1 MQSRIAFQLGQT
13 VTPVLRRTALASSTT
28 KLAFQHAQSL
38 FSQRGSLRL
47 YSDAKYRTIKVP
59 HMADSITE
67 GTLKSWAKMVGE
79 QVEQDEEVASI
90 ETDKVDIPVNSPVGG
105 VIRELLAKEE
115 DTVVVGQDLFK
126 IEEGAVVEG
135 GAAQSAPKAEEPSSS
150 EPIAAA
156 PKKSE
161 PAAATPKE
169 AAKPAAPKE
178 AAAPAP
184 AKESKPAASTSP
196 VSFSTGERSE
206 RRVKMNRMRLRISER
221 LKQSQNTAASLTT
234 FNEIDM
240 SNLIDLRKTYKDDVL
255 KTHGVKLG
263 YMGAFVKASTH
274 ALQAVPEVNASIDGD
289 HLVYYDYC
297 DVSVAVA
304 TPKGLVTPVLRNTE
318 RMSIVDVEQ
327 EIANLGKKARDNKI
341 TVEDMAGGTFTISNG
356 GVFGSLY
363 GTPIINMPQAAIL
376 GMHAIKER
384 PVVVN
389 GKIEIRPMMY
399 VALSYDHRI
408 IDGREA
414 VTFLVKLK
422 EVIEDPRRL
431 LLSV

>member
-1 MQSRIAFQLGQT
+1 
-13 VTPVLRRTALASSTT
+13 
-28 KLAFQHAQSL
+28 
-38 FSQRGSLRL
+38 
-47 YSDAKYRTIKVP
+47 DAKYRTIKVP

-67 GTLKSWAKMVGE
+67 GTLKSWAKLVGE

-126 IEEGAVVEG
+126 IEEGAAIEG
-135 GAAQSAPKAEEPSSS
+135 GAAKPKAEEPSAPKQS
-150 EPIAAA
+150 ESAA
-156 PKKSE
+156 PA
-161 PAAATPKE
+161 PVAQ
-169 AAKPAAPKE
+169 AAKPAAAPKE
-178 AAAPAP
+178 AVAAPAAAPAP
-184 AKESKPAASTSP
+184 AKESKPAVSASSP
-196 VSFSTGERSE
+196 VSFGTAERSE

-274 ALQAVPEVNASIDGD
+274 ALQAVPEVNASIEGD
-289 HLVYYDYC
+289 QLVYYDYC

-318 RMSIVDVEQ
+318 RMSIVDIEQ

>member
-1 MQSRIAFQLGQT
+1 MLS
-13 VTPVLRRTALASSTT
+13 AS
-28 KLAFQHAQSL
+28 
-38 FSQRGSLRL
+38 
-47 YSDAKYRTIKVP
+47 P
-59 HMADSITE
+59 
-67 GTLKSWAKMVGE
+67 
-79 QVEQDEEVASI
+79 
-90 ETDKVDIPVNSPVGG
+90 
-105 VIRELLAKEE
+105 
-115 DTVVVGQDLFK
+115 
-126 IEEGAVVEG
+126 
-135 GAAQSAPKAEEPSSS
+135 EPSK
-150 EPIAAA
+150 PVAT
-156 PKKSE
+156 K
-161 PAAATPKE
+161 ATPKE
-169 AAKPAAPKE
+169 SQPAAPVT
-178 AAAPAP
+178 
-184 AKESKPAASTSP
+184 TSP
-196 VSFSTGERSE
+196 SHRGE
-206 RRVKMNRMRLRISER
+206 RRVKMNRMRLRIAER

-240 SNLIDLRKTYKDDVL
+240 SNLIDLRKKYKDDVL

-263 YMGAFVKASTH
+263 YMGAFVKASSF

-297 DVSVAVA
+297 DISVAVA

-318 RMSIVDVEQ
+318 KMNIVDVEQ

-384 PVVVN
+384 PVVVD

-422 EVIEDPRRL
+422 EAIEDPRRL
-431 LLSV
+431 LLNV

>member
-1 MQSRIAFQLGQT
+1 MWAPGYLPIGG
-13 VTPVLRRTALASSTT
+13 
-28 KLAFQHAQSL
+28 QHANPTRSSL
-38 FSQRGSLRL
+38 LCPCANVA
-47 YSDAKYRTIKVP
+47 DAKYRTIKVP

-161 PAAATPKE
+161 PAAAAPVAQ

-196 VSFSTGERSE
+196 VSFSTGE
-206 RRVKMNRMRLRISER
+206 
-221 LKQSQNTAASLTT
+221 
-234 FNEIDM
+234 
-240 SNLIDLRKTYKDDVL
+240 
-255 KTHGVKLG
+255 
-263 YMGAFVKASTH
+263 
-274 ALQAVPEVNASIDGD
+274 
-289 HLVYYDYC
+289 
-297 DVSVAVA
+297 
-304 TPKGLVTPVLRNTE
+304 
-318 RMSIVDVEQ
+318 
-327 EIANLGKKARDNKI
+327 
-341 TVEDMAGGTFTISNG
+341 
-356 GVFGSLY
+356 
-363 GTPIINMPQAAIL
+363 
-376 GMHAIKER
+376 
-384 PVVVN
+384 
-389 GKIEIRPMMY
+389 
-399 VALSYDHRI
+399 
-408 IDGREA
+408 
-414 VTFLVKLK
+414 
-422 EVIEDPRRL
+422 
-431 LLSV
+431 